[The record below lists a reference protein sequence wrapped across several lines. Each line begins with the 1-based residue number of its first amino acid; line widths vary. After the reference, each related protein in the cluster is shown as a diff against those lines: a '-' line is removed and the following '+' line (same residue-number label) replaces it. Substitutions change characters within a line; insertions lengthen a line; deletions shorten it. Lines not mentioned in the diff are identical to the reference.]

1 MQITAKELQTYL
13 NELLTNYHNNGLTIK
28 DLNNAITEENLEQDI
43 KRTLNK

>member
-1 MQITAKELQTYL
+1 MQITTKELKTYL
-13 NELLTNYHNNGLTIK
+13 NQLLTNYDNNGLTIK